1 MFLVVEIKYND
12 CLEVLCT
19 TTEAEKQ
26 LRNCAKCG
34 MKSDISFSH
43 LRGFCSFYLPCIAT
57 ASAPVPSLQKQKGYF
72 NPGGVT
78 SVAVSLQNNVLT
90 GIHGP
95 RLCQLV
101 N

>member
-19 TTEAEKQ
+19 TTEAKKQ

-43 LRGFCSFYLPCIAT
+43 LRGFCSFYLQCIDT
-57 ASAPVPSLQKQKGYF
+57 AFCSCAITAKAEGL
-72 NPGGVT
+72 
-78 SVAVSLQNNVLT
+78 L
-90 GIHGP
+90 
-95 RLCQLV
+95 
-101 N
+101 